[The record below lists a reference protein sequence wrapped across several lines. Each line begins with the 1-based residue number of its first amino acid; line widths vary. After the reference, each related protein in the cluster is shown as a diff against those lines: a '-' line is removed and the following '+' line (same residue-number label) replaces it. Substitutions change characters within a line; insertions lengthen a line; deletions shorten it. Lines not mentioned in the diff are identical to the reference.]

1 MKMKV
6 AITVFTAL
14 CVTLTASAQKYYT
27 KSGLVHFFSDAKMED
42 IKADNN
48 SASCVV
54 DAGTG
59 AMEWSLL
66 NKGFTFESA
75 FMQEH
80 FNENYMESDKYPK
93 STFKGSITNM
103 SSVNLKKDGTYN
115 ATVTGDLTMH
125 GVTKNITTN
134 ATFTVAGG
142 KISCTSKFYVKP
154 SDYGI
159 NIPGDK
165 KDSISNNIEITV
177 SGNLQELKK

>member
-1 MKMKV
+1 MQKKIFMAIA
-6 AITVFTAL
+6 AITILSTQVQ
-14 CVTLTASAQKYYT
+14 AQKFYT

-42 IKADNN
+42 INADNN
-48 SASCVV
+48 SASCVI
-54 DAGTG
+54 DASSG

-80 FNENYMESDKYPK
+80 FNENYMESDKFPK
-93 STFKGSITNM
+93 STFKGTISNM
-103 SSVNLKKDGTYN
+103 SAINLKKDGNYTAN
-115 ATVTGDLTMH
+115 VSGDLTMH
-125 GVTKNITTN
+125 GVTKNMSTT
-134 ATFTVAGG
+134 ATFTVSGG
-142 KISCTSKFYVKP
+142 KISCSSKFYVKP
-154 SDYGI
+154 SDFNI

>member
-1 MKMKV
+1 MNKKISL
-6 AITVFTAL
+6 AIL
-14 CVTLTASAQKYYT
+14 ASLMIAFSTQAQKYYT

-48 SASCVV
+48 SASCVI
-54 DAGTG
+54 DATSG

-93 STFKGSITNM
+93 STFKGSISNM
-103 SSVNLKKDGTYN
+103 SAINLKKDGSYTAN
-115 ATVTGDLTMH
+115 VTGDLTMH
-125 GVTKNITTN
+125 GVTKNISTT
-134 ATFTVAGG
+134 ASFTVSGG
-142 KISCTSKFYVKP
+142 KISCSSKFYVKP
-154 SDYGI
+154 SDYNI